1 MKHEGINLKG
11 SWEAYMGRSRRRKRE
26 MKKIVIQTSKIK
38 LKEKSL

>member
-11 SWEAYMGRSRRRKRE
+11 SWEAHMGRSRRRKKNE
-26 MKKIVIQTSKIK
+26 KIVIQTSKIK